1 MKLRTLCLLLFLPVA
16 TTFVGAQ
23 IPATDDSFTT
33 SSSPTSN
40 YGTQS
45 SLEVIVPG
53 QQLHPLRPYT
63 AVGRIDQLQCQQ
75 NHSAAEH
82 QRRDHFGHLRRVRGL
97 KAWMEGT
104 ITYSNAPPLGTKVS
118 SGVMIPTSKRNF
130 IDVDVTQAV
139 QDWLGGTQANYGIA
153 LVQAPAV

>member
-1 MKLRTLCLLLFLPVA
+1 
-16 TTFVGAQ
+16 
-23 IPATDDSFTT
+23 
-33 SSSPTSN
+33 
-40 YGTQS
+40 
-45 SLEVIVPG
+45 
-53 QQLHPLRPYT
+53 
-63 AVGRIDQLQCQQ
+63 
-75 NHSAAEH
+75 
-82 QRRDHFGHLRRVRGL
+82 
-97 KAWMEGT
+97 MEGT